1 MGNAEHV
8 MPGHDKYVSGHKW
21 EIEADEIIDG
31 HEIKTDLLGGVKKQ
45 LFCGLQLTR
54 ENIVSVYFMYF
65 VFI

>member
-31 HEIKTDLLGGVKKQ
+31 HKMKTDLLSCVEKH
-45 LFCGLQLTR
+45 LFYGLQLT
-54 ENIVSVYFMYF
+54 
-65 VFI
+65 